1 MEGRQESPACTSSM
15 DGGQKMIANI
25 QALRALAAL
34 LVVVVHLEQ
43 LLAPLGVSPSNVFFG
58 GGGVDLFFVIS
69 GFIMV
74 YTTAQSWPGTGNFL
88 MNRIIRIVP
97 LYWLMTLMVFAL
109 ALIAPSLLGSTEPR
123 ADYLAKSLAFIPF
136 EKTNGRMEPILF
148 LGWTLNYEMFF
159 YLVLGL
165 GLGWKA
171 RGLAGAAFAFM
182 TLVALGLAAGFSDP
196 LLRFYTNPIL
206 LEFVIGMA
214 IGAAYLHPGWEP
226 LWTRASPW
234 IAGTMIAGGLVALVL
249 LPFAILPTDR
259 IVQIGLA
266 SAAIVFGALWLERMG
281 LVVRSGTVLLLGNAS
296 YAIYLTHPFVTQAVT
311 KVADMLALD
320 SVPVRILL
328 VPVTYGLVM
337 LAGVIV
343 HLMIEKPM
351 TRAIR
356 NAVGV
361 RRKSAP
367 AGGM

>member
-1 MEGRQESPACTSSM
+1 
-15 DGGQKMIANI
+15 MISNI

-43 LLAPLGVSPSNVFFG
+43 LLAPLGVTPSNVFFG

-88 MNRIIRIVP
+88 LNRVIRIVP
-97 LYWLMTLMVFAL
+97 LYWLMTLAVFAL
-109 ALIAPSLLGSTEPR
+109 AMIAPSLLGSTEARPE
-123 ADYLAKSLAFIPF
+123 YLAKSLAFIPF
-136 EKTNGRMEPILF
+136 EKSNGRMEPILF

-159 YLVLGL
+159 YLILGL
-165 GLGWKA
+165 GLAWKA
-171 RGLAGAAFAFM
+171 RGLAAVALFFVA
-182 TLVALGLAAGFSDP
+182 LVAAGLIAAGSAGEFSDP
-196 LLRFYTNPIL
+196 LLRFYTHPIL

-214 IGAAYLHPGWEP
+214 IGAAYLHPGWDA
-226 LWTRASPW
+226 LWSRSSPW
-234 IAGTMIAGGLVALVL
+234 IGAAMVAGGLAALVF
-249 LPFAILPTDR
+249 LPLVELPTDR

-266 SAAIVFGALWLERMG
+266 SACIVFGARWLERLG
-281 LVVRSGTVLLLGNAS
+281 HVVRSNTVLLLGNAS
-296 YAIYLTHPFVTQAVT
+296 YAIYLTHPFVTQAVS
-311 KVADMLALD
+311 KVADMLSLN
-320 SVPVRILL
+320 SVLVRCLL
-328 VPVTYGLVM
+328 VPVTYALVM

-343 HLMIEKPM
+343 HLMLEKPM

-356 NAVGV
+356 AAMGV